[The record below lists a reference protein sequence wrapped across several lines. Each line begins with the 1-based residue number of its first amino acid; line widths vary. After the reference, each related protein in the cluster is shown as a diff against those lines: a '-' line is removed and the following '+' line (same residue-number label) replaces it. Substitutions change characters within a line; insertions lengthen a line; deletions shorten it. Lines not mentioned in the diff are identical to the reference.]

1 MQSDFQFKMNG
12 SKRTKEDESSSSDE
26 EVMEME
32 NEEINIEFEGVL
44 HHYFAFAVHTNFPSK
59 SVPAIC
65 SHK

>member
-1 MQSDFQFKMNG
+1 MNG

-44 HHYFAFAVHTNFPSK
+44 TIILLLQCIP
-59 SVPAIC
+59 I
-65 SHK
+65 SH